1 MLIPQFQVLVLKLL
15 SCVFNKQLRD
25 SISAKAKCMWVAA
38 TAAAGPVAERRNG
51 AESHKNK
58 WGGARPASQAPRKT
72 AYLRQGGKTSEAAL
86 VLALGTRSGVAPGV
100 QLETL
105 LLLLLL
111 LLQTLQSL

>member
-1 MLIPQFQVLVLKLL
+1 MAAAG
-15 SCVFNKQLRD
+15 QLRTPKD
-25 SISAKAKCMWVAA
+25 GRGNKGPQSAA

-58 WGGARPASQAPRKT
+58 WGGARPASQAPRTT